1 MRGLKICLWIA
12 GVLCLLSVI
21 GMFLPC
27 PALCAIA
34 RAFGIEPTSDSPLL
48 EYGVR
53 TTLAT
58 YVAVGVYLVILA
70 MNPMKY
76 GVLVPFTG
84 VASLFLGLVCAA
96 AGVVA
101 EMPAL
106 WFLGDSLSCL
116 ILGVLILVFWRKA
129 KASN

>member
-12 GVLCLLSVI
+12 GVLCLLLVI

-34 RAFGIEPTSDSPLL
+34 RAFGIEPTPDSPLL
-48 EYGVR
+48 EYMVR
-53 TTLAT
+53 LLFAT
-58 YVAVGVYLVILA
+58 YVGVGVYFVILA
-70 MNPMKY
+70 LDPMKY

-84 VASLFLGLVCAA
+84 VAALLMGLACVVV
-96 AGVVA
+96 GVIA
-101 EMPAL
+101 EMPPM
-106 WFLGDSLSCL
+106 WFLSDSLSCL
-116 ILGVLILVFWRKA
+116 VLGVLILVFWRKA